1 MENLGRVSDAIF
13 RSWNFRLRLLLEL
26 RVKVPLVNLIARQP
40 CIILCLLA
48 VLEAPVPSLLE
59 E

>member
-1 MENLGRVSDAIF
+1 MENLGRVGDAIL
-13 RSWNFRLRLLLEL
+13 RQRNFRLRLLLEL
-26 RVKVPLVNLIARQP
+26 HVKVPLVNLIARQP
-40 CIILCLLA
+40 CRILCLLA